1 MFVRPFVCIARP
13 NQRPMVASLA
23 PGRRVSILSLKTRY
37 SNNDHD
43 DDDDN
48 MARKKLLL
56 YLLLFVMKQIAQLR
70 SEQKTRHVAQL
81 EILLYS
87 PPPQIG
93 FALLSF
99 ACGFLITVLAAGTR
113 LDTGQHQ
120 PTASSRPKL
129 CRPLYLSAPSTWC
142 HCVLSVVALFN
153 RPVRGGVY

>member
-1 MFVRPFVCIARP
+1 
-13 NQRPMVASLA
+13 MVASLA

-81 EILLYS
+81 EILLS
-87 PPPQIG
+87 PPPPH
-93 FALLSF
+93 
-99 ACGFLITVLAAGTR
+99 R
-113 LDTGQHQ
+113 L
-120 PTASSRPKL
+120 
-129 CRPLYLSAPSTWC
+129 C
-142 HCVLSVVALFN
+142 SVVFRLWLFN
-153 RPVRGGVY
+153 HSAGRWN